1 MRSSPK
7 PSDAT
12 WRCLAK
18 AVARLLGNDEVY
30 GEVKPKDKDDLVQRL
45 RAEGQR
51 VAAQR
56 LAS

>member
-12 WRCLAK
+12 WRRLAK
-18 AVARLLGNDEVY
+18 AVARLLGIDEVY

>member
-1 MRSSPK
+1 
-7 PSDAT
+7 
-12 WRCLAK
+12 
-18 AVARLLGNDEVY
+18 VARLLGIDEVY